1 MLVKAKL
8 KFTHIQKPDDNNK
21 YSTAFF
27 CLDKEQEK
35 ELIAAINADWKA
47 NKGTYSKAP
56 KSLGY
61 NEYKNEENDQDEDN
75 GKIIFRAS
83 QNAQSADG
91 KYTFKV
97 SVYDSKAKLIPEE
110 QVPSIGWGTIADLS
124 VSTYCWTYQSSK
136 GIKLNLEAVQIL
148 DLVEYN
154 GGNPFTE
161 AEEGE
166 FVATTN
172 TFEVKNT
179 PKVKGL

>member
-35 ELIAAINADWKA
+35 ELIAAIDADWLA
-47 NKGTYSKAP
+47 NKGAYSKAP
-56 KSLGY
+56 KSLSY
-61 NEYKNEENDQDEDN
+61 NEYKNEDNTQDEDN
-75 GKIIFRAS
+75 GKIIFNAS

-97 SVYDSKAKLIPEE
+97 AVYDSKAKLIPEE
-110 QVPSIGWGTIADLS
+110 QVPSIGWGTIANLS
-124 VSTYCWTYQSSK
+124 VTTYCWTYQSSK
-136 GIKLNLEAVQIL
+136 GIKLNLEALQIL

-154 GGNPFTE
+154 GGNPFGE
-161 AEEGE
+161 AEEGK
-166 FVATTN
+166 FVAATN
-172 TFEVKNT
+172 PFEAKST
-179 PKVKGL
+179 PNVAGL